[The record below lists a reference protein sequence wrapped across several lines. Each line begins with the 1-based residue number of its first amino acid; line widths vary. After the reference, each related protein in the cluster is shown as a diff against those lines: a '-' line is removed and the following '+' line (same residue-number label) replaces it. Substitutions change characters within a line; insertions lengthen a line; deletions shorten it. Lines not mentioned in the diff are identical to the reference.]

1 MGRKYGFQPVFG
13 LQDDIPVVLNGQNVL
28 EWIDDMECISVR
40 ESNET
45 PQHDTEVWASIMYFN
60 KE

>member
-1 MGRKYGFQPVFG
+1 MYFQPVFG
-13 LQDDIPVVLNGQNVL
+13 LQDDIPVVPDGQNVL
-28 EWIDDMECISVR
+28 KYIDNMECISFM

-45 PQHDTEVWASIMYFN
+45 PQRDPEVWDSRKYFN

>member
-1 MGRKYGFQPVFG
+1 MYFLPVFV
-13 LQDDIPVVLNGQNVL
+13 LQDDIPVVPDGQNVL
-28 EWIDDMECISVR
+28 EWIDDMQCISVM

-45 PQHDTEVWASIMYFN
+45 PQRDPKVRASRKYFN